1 MGLGNQSRSKNN
13 FKAPDKGVFC
23 ISANKREIDKSH
35 FQFSDSPSESLFLI
49 VTSSDSSNSK
59 RYIYYESERVDQSI
73 APLIKTDASGFST
86 IHFTVDLNNN
96 LTDSISDI
104 FYNVSLLKQYF
115 KYIFLVV
122 DQSESD
128 QLHIFSKASKC
139 TILYDQKEGTT
150 EGIKKYLKLH
160 TISYFYLNN
169 VKDANVEMVAKK
181 INKKVHTATQ
191 DSTVAIAQVSITT
204 VIMAVLI
211 FFSQFMPAFDRTL
224 QSFSEV
230 KNAPKEYIYQH
241 EFNGNEKVYR
251 IARYLV
257 SRHVSWLAD
266 SADIMQYLKE
276 TIDRSTI
283 YTDSILNYKP
293 RENTV
298 VNFYPVSDSLK
309 IPPKDSLS
317 EAYDFFTTIYSDSI
331 AYLTDYWQKNK
342 TRSHRKHKG
351 IDVGTSFDTYIF
363 APINGHAHVR
373 ESKRGGKL
381 ITLYNE
387 DFLITFAH
395 CNKLLFFDNQDAY
408 IGDVLATVGVSGN
421 TSGPHAHIETGI
433 RHSKGKIRYGKKRY
447 KLIDPFEWYPR
458 YQKKQ
463 EENQIK
469 KALQDLRLD
478 SIRIDSLHT
487 DSVVKD
493 SIARD
498 TRKKKVNKRKAGKR
512 EAPFNR
518 EKRRKPNFGR
528 QR

>member
-1 MGLGNQSRSKNN
+1 MGLGNQSRSTKS

-23 ISANKREIDKSH
+23 ISANNREIDKSH
-35 FQFSDSPSESLFLI
+35 FHFSDSPSESLFLTI
-49 VTSSDSSNSK
+49 TPSDSSNSK
-59 RYIYYESERVDQSI
+59 RYIYYESERVEQSI
-73 APLIKTDASGFST
+73 APLVKTDPSGFST
-86 IHFTVDLNNN
+86 IDFTVDLNNN
-96 LTDSISDI
+96 LTGSINDI

-122 DQSESD
+122 DQAESD
-128 QLHIFSKASKC
+128 QLNIFSKASKC
-139 TILYDQKEGTT
+139 TILYDRKEGTT
-150 EGIKKYLKLH
+150 EEIKKYLKLH
-160 TISYFYLNN
+160 SVSYFYLNDI
-169 VKDANVEMVAKK
+169 KTADVELVAKK

-191 DSTVAIAQVSITT
+191 DSTVAIVQVSVTAIIM
-204 VIMAVLI
+204 VILI
-211 FFSQFMPAFDRTL
+211 YLAQFMPAFNRTL

-230 KNAPKEYIYQH
+230 KNAPKEYIYQY
-241 EFNGNEKVYR
+241 EFTGNEKVYR

-309 IPPKDSLS
+309 VQPKDSLS
-317 EAYDFFTTIYSDSI
+317 EAYEFFTTIYSDSI

-342 TRSHRKHKG
+342 TRSHRRHKA

-373 ESKRGGKL
+373 KSKRGGNM
-381 ITLYNE
+381 ITLYND

-447 KLIDPFEWYPR
+447 TLIDPFKWYPR

-469 KALQDLRLD
+469 KALNEIRLD
-478 SIRIDSLHT
+478 SIRVDSLHK

-493 SIARD
+493 SITRD
-498 TRKKKVNKRKAGKR
+498 SRKKKSGKGKR
-512 EAPFNR
+512 SFNR
-518 EKRRKPNFGR
+518 NKHQKPSFGR